1 MPPEQPAARQECPH
15 ASKRKVGASDP
26 HALGTSRGRTR
37 RSRALGTTVVMLHR
51 QLSASALGIRIGTDR
66 QHPSRRKNRKTRPS
80 DLLSPPSPAQAERS
94 IHGQSGSQENQGPF
108 SEYLHFSGAEQP
120 GTASSCQPYLVIQKL
135 HSSLLLAVVA
145 IRLRDAN
152 TLLIY
157 TSYTDTLS
165 LTHTS
170 RGTLTFNQAAG
181 HIPTAATHTSLYCAG
196 VAVPE
201 HKALVALPLHVS
213 WKPRDPDLPHRPRW
227 EASCARTAE
236 PSSTHAPL
244 GKHPSK

>member
-26 HALGTSRGRTR
+26 HALGTSRRRTR
-37 RSRALGTTVVMLHR
+37 RSHTVGTTAVMRHR
-51 QLSASALGIRIGTDR
+51 QLSASATGTRIGTDR
-66 QHPSRRKNRKTRPS
+66 QRPSRRKNGKTRPS
-80 DLLSPPSPAQAERS
+80 DLLSPPSLAQAERS
-94 IHGQSGSQENQGPF
+94 IRGQSRSQEKQGPF

-120 GTASSCQPYLVIQKL
+120 GTASSCQPYLVIQKI
-135 HSSLLLAVVA
+135 HSSLLLAVEA

-152 TLLIY
+152 TLLINR
-157 TSYTDTLS
+157 SYTDTLG

-170 RGTLTFNQAAG
+170 RGTLTFNQAVG
-181 HIPTAATHTSLYCAG
+181 HIPTAATHTSPYCTS

-227 EASCARTAE
+227 EASCAQTAE
-236 PSSTHAPL
+236 PSSTHATL

>member
-37 RSRALGTTVVMLHR
+37 RSRALGTTAVMLHR

-66 QHPSRRKNRKTRPS
+66 QHPSRRKNGKTRPS
-80 DLLSPPSPAQAERS
+80 DLLSPPSLAQAERS
-94 IHGQSGSQENQGPF
+94 IHGQSGSQEKQGPF
-108 SEYLHFSGAEQP
+108 SEYLHFSGTEQP

-157 TSYTDTLS
+157 TSYTDTLG